1 MTNAIATSEVGALAQ
16 ELHQLIV
23 SRWQELNYKLWF
35 ESDKGLTGNDRV
47 RQIGEQLNRIG
58 GLSCMLSVVAALE
71 ALYRKSDDES
81 DHDLALCF
89 NSDIN
94 WAWNGIGDWQA

>member
-1 MTNAIATSEVGALAQ
+1 MTNEIASSEVGALAN
-16 ELHQLIV
+16 ELHMLITD
-23 SRWQELNYKLWF
+23 RWQELNYKLWT
-35 ESDKGLTGNDRV
+35 ESDEGLTGNDRV

-58 GLSCMLSVVAALE
+58 GHQCMLSVVAALE
-71 ALYRKSDDES
+71 AVYRKSDEKS

-94 WAWNGIGDWQA
+94 WAWNGIGEWQA